1 MPPSEGYILKVSVVP
16 TSDDTSTQTSLWW
29 LVVKDVHPSVYVLH
43 NSEGSEDTCTQVSLK
58 CLLAMINLLKDYC
71 SAS

>member
-1 MPPSEGYILKVSVVP
+1 MIQAPKRHCGGLLLKYVY
-16 TSDDTSTQTSLWW
+16 
-29 LVVKDVHPSVYVLH
+29 HSVYVLH